1 MENKSNRNSN
11 NNNIITI
18 IIIIIIIIIIY
29 KMCRIAI
36 DIPVHEAPLSLL
48 KKHLGECSLLKNVR

>member
-11 NNNIITI
+11 NNNIIT
-18 IIIIIIIIIIY
+18 IIIIIIIIIY

>member
-1 MENKSNRNSN
+1 MDNKSNRNSK
-11 NNNIITI
+11 NNNIIT
-18 IIIIIIIIIIY
+18 IIIIIIIY

>member
-1 MENKSNRNSN
+1 MDNKSNRNSN

-18 IIIIIIIIIIY
+18 IIIIIIIIY
-29 KMCRIAI
+29 NMCRIAI

>member
-1 MENKSNRNSN
+1 MANKSNRNSN

-18 IIIIIIIIIIY
+18 IIIIIIIIY

-36 DIPVHEAPLSLL
+36 IIPVHEAPLSLL

>member
-1 MENKSNRNSN
+1 M
-11 NNNIITI
+11 
-18 IIIIIIIIIIY
+18 IIIY

>member
-1 MENKSNRNSN
+1 MDNKSNRNSN
-11 NNNIITI
+11 NNNIIT
-18 IIIIIIIIIIY
+18 IIIIIIIY

>member
-1 MENKSNRNSN
+1 MDNKSNRNSN

-18 IIIIIIIIIIY
+18 IIIIIMIIIY
-29 KMCRIAI
+29 KMYRIAI

>member
-1 MENKSNRNSN
+1 MDNKSNRNSN

-18 IIIIIIIIIIY
+18 IIIIIIMIIIY
-29 KMCRIAI
+29 KMYRIAI

>member
-11 NNNIITI
+11 NNNIIT
-18 IIIIIIIIIIY
+18 IIIIIIIIIY

-48 KKHLGECSLLKNVR
+48 KKHLGEYSLLKNVR

>member
-1 MENKSNRNSN
+1 MDNKSNRNSN

-18 IIIIIIIIIIY
+18 IIIIMMIIIY
-29 KMCRIAI
+29 KMYRIAI

>member
-11 NNNIITI
+11 NNNIIT
-18 IIIIIIIIIIY
+18 IIIIIIIIY